1 VFRYLQ
7 MINFGALKKILIIRF
22 SSIGDI
28 VLTSP
33 IIRCLKNTYPDA
45 TIHYL
50 TKQQYATIIAN
61 NPAVD
66 KVYTIAKEIDEV
78 ITELKKEDYGFVVDL
93 HHNLR
98 TFRLKQKLGQPNAT
112 FPKLNPQKFLLTTFK
127 WDKMPAIHVVDRYF
141 KAVEKLG
148 VSNDNKG
155 LDFFISD
162 QGNVNLEEYG
172 IVSPYIAFS
181 IGAQFATKRL
191 PTEKIIELVSKINAP
206 VVLLGA
212 AADKENANA
221 IKAQSQNVINLC
233 GELSLEQ
240 SASVI
245 QQAAKVVSHDTGL
258 MHIASAFQKEIISI
272 WGNTVPALGMY
283 PYLPQD
289 AAKYSI
295 HEVKLSCRPCSKIGY
310 QACPKKHF
318 KCMENQDLDAIAEVV
333 NTV

>member
-1 VFRYLQ
+1 
-7 MINFGALKKILIIRF
+7 MINFSPLKKVLVIRF

-33 IIRCLKNTYPDA
+33 VLRCLKNTYPDA

-50 TKQQYATIIAN
+50 TKQQFASIVAS
-61 NPAVD
+61 NPAIS
-66 KVYTIAKEIDEV
+66 KVYTITQEIDEV
-78 ITELKKEDYGFVVDL
+78 ISELKEEAYDFVVDL

-98 TFRLKQKLGQPNAT
+98 TFRLKQKLGQPNAS
-112 FPKLNPQKFLLTTFK
+112 FPKVNLQKFLLTTFK

-148 VSNDNKG
+148 VFNDKKG
-155 LDFFISD
+155 LDFFISEQD
-162 QGNVNLEEYG
+162 HVDIAQHG
-172 IVSPYIAFS
+172 IKMPFIAFS

-191 PTEKIIELVSKINAP
+191 PTERIIELVSKINAP
-206 VVLLGA
+206 VVLLGGA
-212 AADKENANA
+212 SDKENANM
-221 IKAQSQNVINLC
+221 ITAQSENVINLC
-233 GELSLEQ
+233 GVLSLQE
-240 SASVI
+240 SASVL

-283 PYLPQD
+283 PYLPQEGS
-289 AAKYSI
+289 KYSI

-318 KCMENQDLDAIAEVV
+318 KCMEEQDLDAIAEVV
-333 NTV
+333 NFNAQ